1 MSRQPESAAE
11 PNRRAVKVHTH
22 RGSAALSAFRR
33 EKLLADMRLRV
44 PGLASVHAAYW
55 HFAALTEA
63 PTSAEQQVFER
74 LLTYGPKSDDNEAEK
89 PAGDLMLV
97 VPRLGTISPWST
109 KATDI
114 ARHCGLAK
122 VKRLER
128 GVAWHF
134 IRADGKPLTATEREA
149 LVPLIHDRMVEN
161 VLFEFSQV
169 AKLFSEAVP
178 APLRVVDLIRGGRA
192 ALEAANR
199 DWGLALSPD
208 EIDYLFENFTCL
220 KRNPTDV
227 ELVMFA
233 QANSEHC
240 RHKVFNADWVING
253 KRQPHSLFGMIR
265 QTHAQNPKGTLV
277 AYSDN
282 ASVIEGARSARFFPL
297 PATHEYGY
305 REEPVHILMKVETH
319 NHPTAIS
326 PYPGAATGSGGE
338 IRDEGATGRGAKPKA
353 GLTGFSVS
361 NLRLPDAP
369 RPWEQD
375 YGKPGRIASALS
387 IMLEGPIGGAA
398 FNNEFGRPNIAGYF
412 RSFELEATGEVRGY
426 HKPIML
432 AGGPRQYPRGA
443 HP

>member
-1 MSRQPESAAE
+1 M
-11 PNRRAVKVHTH
+11 KLHTH

-33 EKLLADMRLRV
+33 EKLLADTRLRV

-63 PTSAEQQVFER
+63 LTSAEQQVLER

-89 PAGDLMLV
+89 PAGNLMLV

-114 ARHCGLAK
+114 ARHCGLAR

-161 VLFEFSQV
+161 VLFDFGQV
-169 AKLFSEAVP
+169 AKLFSEATP
-178 APLRVVDLIRGGRA
+178 APLRVVDLMRGGRA

-208 EIDYLFENFTCL
+208 EIDYLFENFTRL

-265 QTHAQNPKGTLV
+265 QTHAKTPKGTLV

-282 ASVIEGARSARFFPL
+282 ASVIEGARAARFFPL

-319 NHPTAIS
+319 
-326 PYPGAATGSGGE
+326 
-338 IRDEGATGRGAKPKA
+338 
-353 GLTGFSVS
+353 
-361 NLRLPDAP
+361 
-369 RPWEQD
+369 
-375 YGKPGRIASALS
+375 
-387 IMLEGPIGGAA
+387 
-398 FNNEFGRPNIAGYF
+398 
-412 RSFELEATGEVRGY
+412 
-426 HKPIML
+426 
-432 AGGPRQYPRGA
+432 
-443 HP
+443 